1 MSADRSEIIVLCEG
15 SADERFVRRF
25 LALRG
30 YDLRKV
36 YTRKYPAGRGCGEQF
51 VRENFPKELIELR
64 RRRARALIVLIDGD
78 GKSIAQRKAELDAA
92 CKAADIPVRKADEAA
107 LIAGPSAQH
116 RVLVRLSGRRRMVR
130 DQGLCQKKERRP
142 RPRFGKQTS
151 RTLFQAASPPST
163 STGIVARS
171 LHGVAA
177 PTMNSDA
184 ALFYGHVP

>member
-107 LIAGPSAQH
+107 LIAVPQRNIESWFVYLEGGAWSETKDYAKRKRDDLARASANKLHELCFRRQALPQPAPASLQEACMEW
-116 RVLVRLSGRRRMVR
+116 RRLR
-130 DQGLCQKKERRP
+130 
-142 RPRFGKQTS
+142 
-151 RTLFQAASPPST
+151 
-163 STGIVARS
+163 
-171 LHGVAA
+171 
-177 PTMNSDA
+177 
-184 ALFYGHVP
+184 